1 MVWAR
6 YSTASCVRLMY
17 ASSRLARRGDSSC
30 SSSPFLKATSPTC
43 SAVVPLTSSPSAAS
57 AIAPPATRRY
67 YSVGA
72 ASGVLG
78 VVFLMLGTA
87 LHPVPADGND
97 AAVAFGVYA
106 EVSRSVWLAA
116 HLLPLVGITGMV
128 LAMVLLS
135 RAVATTGTGRLWARL
150 TEVTGAVAIAVTAVL
165 QAVDGVALKAIV
177 DMWAHASAADRS
189 ALFAAAQAVRQVEI
203 GMDAVFSLGLAM
215 TTLAFAVVLWEARRA
230 GRVLAGVSLA
240 TAATAAVAGV
250 LLGLQGFSAAA
261 MNAGMASGL
270 LGMVLTV
277 AAAAWVRRRTAGRGA
292 PR

>member
-1 MVWAR
+1 M
-6 YSTASCVRLMY
+6 
-17 ASSRLARRGDSSC
+17 
-30 SSSPFLKATSPTC
+30 KATSPTC

-67 YSVGA
+67 NSVGA

-97 AAVAFGVYA
+97 AAVEFGVYA

-128 LAMVLLS
+128 LLS
-135 RAVATTGTGRLWARL
+135 RAVATTGTGRLWTRL
-150 TEVTGAVAIAVTAVL
+150 TEVTGAVAIAETAVL
-165 QAVDGVALKAIV
+165 QALDGVALKAIV

-189 ALFAAAQAVRQVEI
+189 ALFAAAQAVRQAEI

-215 TTLAFAVVLWEARRA
+215 TTLASAVVLWEARTPA
-230 GRVLAGVSLA
+230 ASWLA
-240 TAATAAVAGV
+240 
-250 LLGLQGFSAAA
+250 
-261 MNAGMASGL
+261 
-270 LGMVLTV
+270 
-277 AAAAWVRRRTAGRGA
+277 
-292 PR
+292 

>member
-1 MVWAR
+1 M
-6 YSTASCVRLMY
+6 
-17 ASSRLARRGDSSC
+17 
-30 SSSPFLKATSPTC
+30 KATSPTC

-189 ALFAAAQAVRQVEI
+189 ACSRPRRPSGRSRSEWTPC
-203 GMDAVFSLGLAM
+203 LAS
-215 TTLAFAVVLWEARRA
+215 VW
-230 GRVLAGVSLA
+230 
-240 TAATAAVAGV
+240 
-250 LLGLQGFSAAA
+250 
-261 MNAGMASGL
+261 
-270 LGMVLTV
+270 
-277 AAAAWVRRRTAGRGA
+277 
-292 PR
+292 P

>member
-1 MVWAR
+1 MR
-6 YSTASCVRLMY
+6 
-17 ASSRLARRGDSSC
+17 
-30 SSSPFLKATSPTC
+30 ATSPTC

-57 AIAPPATRRY
+57 AIAPPATQRY

-72 ASGVLG
+72 TSGVLG

-135 RAVATTGTGRLWARL
+135 RAVATTGTGRVWARL
-150 TEVTGAVAIAVTAVL
+150 TEVTGAAAIAVTAVL

-177 DMWAHASAADRS
+177 DMWAHASADRS
-189 ALFAAAQAVRQVEI
+189 ALFAAAEAVRQVEI

-215 TTLAFAVVLWEARRA
+215 TTLAFAGVLWEARRA
-230 GRVLAGVSLA
+230 GRVLDGVSLA
-240 TAATAAVAGV
+240 TAATAAVTCV
-250 LLGLQGFSAAA
+250 LFGLQGFSAAA

-270 LGMVLTV
+270 LGIVLTV

>member
-1 MVWAR
+1 M
-6 YSTASCVRLMY
+6 
-17 ASSRLARRGDSSC
+17 
-30 SSSPFLKATSPTC
+30 KATSPTC

-150 TEVTGAVAIAVTAVL
+150 TEVTGAAAIAVTAVL

-189 ALFAAAQAVRQVEI
+189 ALFAAVQAVRQVEI

-230 GRVLAGVSLA
+230 RVLAGVSLA

-250 LLGLQGFSAAA
+250 LFGLQGFSATA

>member
-1 MVWAR
+1 M
-6 YSTASCVRLMY
+6 
-17 ASSRLARRGDSSC
+17 
-30 SSSPFLKATSPTC
+30 KATSPTC

-128 LAMVLLS
+128 LLS
-135 RAVATTGTGRLWARL
+135 RAVATTGTDDCGP
-150 TEVTGAVAIAVTAVL
+150 G
-165 QAVDGVALKAIV
+165 
-177 DMWAHASAADRS
+177 
-189 ALFAAAQAVRQVEI
+189 
-203 GMDAVFSLGLAM
+203 
-215 TTLAFAVVLWEARRA
+215 
-230 GRVLAGVSLA
+230 
-240 TAATAAVAGV
+240 
-250 LLGLQGFSAAA
+250 
-261 MNAGMASGL
+261 
-270 LGMVLTV
+270 
-277 AAAAWVRRRTAGRGA
+277 
-292 PR
+292 

>member
-1 MVWAR
+1 M
-6 YSTASCVRLMY
+6 
-17 ASSRLARRGDSSC
+17 
-30 SSSPFLKATSPTC
+30 
-43 SAVVPLTSSPSAAS
+43 
-57 AIAPPATRRY
+57 
-67 YSVGA
+67 
-72 ASGVLG
+72 
-78 VVFLMLGTA
+78 
-87 LHPVPADGND
+87 
-97 AAVAFGVYA
+97 
-106 EVSRSVWLAA
+106 SRSVWLAA

-150 TEVTGAVAIAVTAVL
+150 TEVTGAAAIAVTAVL

-215 TTLAFAVVLWEARRA
+215 TTLTFAVVLWEARRA

-240 TAATAAVAGV
+240 TAATATVAGV
-250 LLGLQGFSAAA
+250 LFGLQGFSAAA

-277 AAAAWVRRRTAGRGA
+277 AAAAWVRRRTAGRGS

>member
-1 MVWAR
+1 M
-6 YSTASCVRLMY
+6 
-17 ASSRLARRGDSSC
+17 
-30 SSSPFLKATSPTC
+30 KATSPTC

-128 LAMVLLS
+128 LALS

-150 TEVTGAVAIAVTAVL
+150 TEVTGAAAIAVTAVL

-189 ALFAAAQAVRQVEI
+189 ALFAAVQAVRQVEI

-250 LLGLQGFSAAA
+250 LFGLQGFSAAA
-261 MNAGMASGL
+261 MSAGMASGL

>member
-1 MVWAR
+1 MK
-6 YSTASCVRLMY
+6 AS
-17 ASSRLARRGDSSC
+17 
-30 SSSPFLKATSPTC
+30 SPTC

-128 LAMVLLS
+128 LAMALLS

-150 TEVTGAVAIAVTAVL
+150 TEVTGAAAIAVTAVL
-165 QAVDGVALKAIV
+165 QAVDGVARKAIV
-177 DMWAHASAADRS
+177 DLWAHASAADRA
-189 ALFAAAQAVRQVEI
+189 ALFAAVQAIRQVEI
-203 GMDAVFSLGLAM
+203 GW
-215 TTLAFAVVLWEARRA
+215 TPC
-230 GRVLAGVSLA
+230 
-240 TAATAAVAGV
+240 
-250 LLGLQGFSAAA
+250 
-261 MNAGMASGL
+261 SGS
-270 LGMVLTV
+270 V
-277 AAAAWVRRRTAGRGA
+277 W
-292 PR
+292 P

>member
-1 MVWAR
+1 VDQHGLIPAHGN
-6 YSTASCVRLMY
+6 
-17 ASSRLARRGDSSC
+17 SS
-30 SSSPFLKATSPTC
+30 ATDDELREPGHS
-43 SAVVPLTSSPSAAS
+43 
-57 AIAPPATRRY
+57 RRY
-67 YSVGA
+67 YRVGA

-78 VVFLMLGTA
+78 VVLLMLGTA
-87 LHPVPADGND
+87 LHPVPDDGND

-116 HLLPLVGITGMV
+116 HLLPLAGISGMV

-135 RAVATTGTGRLWARL
+135 WAVASTGTGRLWARL
-150 TEVTGAVAIAVTAVL
+150 TEVTGAAAIAVTAVL

-177 DMWAHASAADRS
+177 DMWAHASTTDRS

-203 GMDAVFSLGLAM
+203 GMDTVFSLSLAL
-215 TTLAFAVVLWEARRA
+215 TTLAFAVVLWEARGA
-230 GRVLAGVSLA
+230 GRILTVVSLA

-250 LLGLQGFSAAA
+250 LFGLQGFSPAA

-270 LGMVLTV
+270 LGSVLTV
-277 AAAAWVRRRTAGRGA
+277 AAAALVRRRTAGRAA

>member
-1 MVWAR
+1 
-6 YSTASCVRLMY
+6 
-17 ASSRLARRGDSSC
+17 
-30 SSSPFLKATSPTC
+30 
-43 SAVVPLTSSPSAAS
+43 VVPLTSSPSAAS

-106 EVSRSVWLAA
+106 EVSRSGWLAA
-116 HLLPLVGITGMV
+116 HLLPLVGITG
-128 LAMVLLS
+128 MVLLS

-150 TEVTGAVAIAVTAVL
+150 TEVTGAVAIAMTAVL

-230 GRVLAGVSLA
+230 GRVLAGVSLV

-250 LLGLQGFSAAA
+250 LFGLQGFSAAA

>member
-1 MVWAR
+1 M
-6 YSTASCVRLMY
+6 
-17 ASSRLARRGDSSC
+17 
-30 SSSPFLKATSPTC
+30 KATSPTC
-43 SAVVPLTSSPSAAS
+43 SAVGPLTSSPSAAT

-150 TEVTGAVAIAVTAVL
+150 TEVIGAVAIAVTAVL

-177 DMWAHASAADRS
+177 DLWAHASAADRS

-250 LLGLQGFSAAA
+250 LFGLQGFSAAA

-277 AAAAWVRRRTAGRGA
+277 AAAAWARRRTAGRGA

>member
-1 MVWAR
+1 M
-6 YSTASCVRLMY
+6 
-17 ASSRLARRGDSSC
+17 
-30 SSSPFLKATSPTC
+30 KATSPAW

-128 LAMVLLS
+128 LALS

-150 TEVTGAVAIAVTAVL
+150 TEVTGAAAIAVTAVL

-189 ALFAAAQAVRQVEI
+189 ALFAAVQAVRQVEI

-250 LLGLQGFSAAA
+250 LFGLQGFSATA

>member
-1 MVWAR
+1 MTTGVKAAAIAAALRRDELSEPAQSRR
-6 YSTASCVRLMY
+6 YS
-17 ASSRLARRGDSSC
+17 
-30 SSSPFLKATSPTC
+30 
-43 SAVVPLTSSPSAAS
+43 
-57 AIAPPATRRY
+57 
-67 YSVGA
+67 SVGA

-78 VVFLMLGTA
+78 VVFLTLGTA
-87 LHPVPADGND
+87 LHPVPPDGND

-135 RAVATTGTGRLWARL
+135 RAVATSGTERLWARL
-150 TEVTGAVAIAVTAVL
+150 TEVTGAAAIAVTEVL

-177 DMWAHASAADRS
+177 DLWARASTTDRS

-215 TTLAFAVVLWEARRA
+215 TTLTFAFVLGKSRRA
-230 GRVLAGVSLA
+230 GRILAGVGFA

-250 LLGLQGFSAAA
+250 LFGLQGFSPAA

-270 LGMVLTV
+270 LGSVLTV
-277 AAAAWVRRRTAGRGA
+277 AAAAWVRRRTAGRPA
-292 PR
+292 PS

>member
-1 MVWAR
+1 M
-6 YSTASCVRLMY
+6 
-17 ASSRLARRGDSSC
+17 
-30 SSSPFLKATSPTC
+30 
-43 SAVVPLTSSPSAAS
+43 
-57 AIAPPATRRY
+57 
-67 YSVGA
+67 
-72 ASGVLG
+72 
-78 VVFLMLGTA
+78 
-87 LHPVPADGND
+87 
-97 AAVAFGVYA
+97 
-106 EVSRSVWLAA
+106 
-116 HLLPLVGITGMV
+116 
-128 LAMVLLS
+128 
-135 RAVATTGTGRLWARL
+135 
-150 TEVTGAVAIAVTAVL
+150 TAVL

-189 ALFAAAQAVRQVEI
+189 ALFAAVQVEI

-250 LLGLQGFSAAA
+250 LFGLQGFSATA

-292 PR
+292 PRWRSPPITPPRGCFRTAMEPAQQERTQP